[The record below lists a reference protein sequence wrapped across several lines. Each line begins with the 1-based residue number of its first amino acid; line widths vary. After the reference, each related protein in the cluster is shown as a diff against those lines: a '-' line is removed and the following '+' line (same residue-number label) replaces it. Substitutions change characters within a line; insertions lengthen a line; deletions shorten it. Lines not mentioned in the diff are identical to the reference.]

1 MGWSVWGGY
10 NMEKTQEE
18 FLADDLTALIWPLLD
33 DDMSKEEIE
42 LIYRNVIDSWKPK
55 KADS

>member
-1 MGWSVWGGY
+1 
-10 NMEKTQEE
+10 MEKTQEE